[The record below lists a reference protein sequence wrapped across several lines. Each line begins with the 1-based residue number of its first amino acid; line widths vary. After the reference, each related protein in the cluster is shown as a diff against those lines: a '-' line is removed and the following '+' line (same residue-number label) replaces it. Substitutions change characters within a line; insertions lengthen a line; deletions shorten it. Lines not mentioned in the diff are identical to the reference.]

1 MFLPFI
7 RGAILVM
14 VNQSSQKDPFRLLE
28 VMKETGVTVMQATP
42 TTYEV
47 GQQPNL
53 ATSQYIN
60 KTQQFY

>member
-47 GQQPNL
+47 GHQPNL
-53 ATSQYIN
+53 T
-60 KTQQFY
+60 T